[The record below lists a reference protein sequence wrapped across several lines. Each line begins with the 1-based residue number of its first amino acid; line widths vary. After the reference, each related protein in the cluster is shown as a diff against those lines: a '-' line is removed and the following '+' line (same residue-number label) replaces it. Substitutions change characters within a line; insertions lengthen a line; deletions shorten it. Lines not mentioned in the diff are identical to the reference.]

1 MDGVKDE
8 VFVQGLLMILTNPHP
23 AGIDSGGPYGLAEDG
38 IDRYDGFGRD
48 VWVDSLKV
56 VDGQQGAELMVEFGL
71 ALPSEPDFL
80 DVPPS
85 GTVRLP
91 FDAQWR
97 ELSGY
102 LEPAAYAPAVAR
114 EVEVAA
120 YRHVERHRVHPVGPP
135 GSDQGPAVVVSR
147 EAQWQ
152 ILLDALRHQG
162 PVREVAPGR
171 LELDHSGVV
180 VAVAISAD
188 QWERVLTDHA
198 RGDVDLYV
206 AELLG
211 PREEDE
217 TFVVFYNGDLARS
230 TREQLPPVRSRVWE
244 RMIQQAHAGDL
255 DAQLGWVESPPNR
268 PGWPPRT

>member
-1 MDGVKDE
+1 MEDE
-8 VFVQGLLMILTNPHP
+8 AFVQGLLVILTNPHP
-23 AGIDSGGPYGLAEDG
+23 GGIDPGDPYGLAEDR

-48 VWVDSLKV
+48 VWVESLKV
-56 VDGQQGAELMVEFGL
+56 ADGQHGAELVVEFGL
-71 ALPSEPDFL
+71 APPSEPDFL
-80 DVPPS
+80 DVPSS
-85 GTVRLP
+85 GAVRLP

-114 EVEVAA
+114 EVEMAA
-120 YRHVERHRVHPVGPP
+120 FRHVERHRGHPVGPP
-135 GSDQGPAVVVSR
+135 GSDQGRAVVASR
-147 EAQWQ
+147 EAQWR

-162 PVREVAPGR
+162 PAREVAPGR
-171 LELDHSGVV
+171 FELLHSGVV
-180 VAVAISAD
+180 VTVAISAD

-198 RGDVDLYV
+198 RGDVDLYFD
-206 AELLG
+206 EMLG

-230 TREQLPPVRSRVWE
+230 TREKLPPVRSRAWE
-244 RMIQQAHAGDL
+244 RTIQQAQVEDP
-255 DAQLGWVESPPNR
+255 DAQLGWVESPPHG